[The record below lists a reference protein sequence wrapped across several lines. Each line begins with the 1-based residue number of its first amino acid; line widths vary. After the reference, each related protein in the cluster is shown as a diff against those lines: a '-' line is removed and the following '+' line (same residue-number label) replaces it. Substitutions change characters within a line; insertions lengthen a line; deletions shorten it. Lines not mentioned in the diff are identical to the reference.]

1 MLKRSSDVSQIKIN
15 DCLHEIVLFVLL
27 IRLVQELKETKL
39 KRSHARIPQT
49 VLLLL
54 RVSLKVARTYL
65 YARVG
70 YICF

>member
-1 MLKRSSDVSQIKIN
+1 MLKRLSDVSQKKIN
-15 DCLHEIVLFVLL
+15 DCLNEIVLFVLL

-39 KRSHARIPQT
+39 KRSNARIPQS

-65 YARVG
+65 YALVG

>member
-1 MLKRSSDVSQIKIN
+1 MSQIKIN
-15 DCLHEIVLFVLL
+15 DRLHEIVLFVLL

-39 KRSHARIPQT
+39 KRSHARIAQT

-65 YARVG
+65 
-70 YICF
+70 

>member
-1 MLKRSSDVSQIKIN
+1 MN
-15 DCLHEIVLFVLL
+15 DCLNEIVLFVLL

-39 KRSHARIPQT
+39 KRSHARIAQT

-54 RVSLKVARTYL
+54 CVSLKVARTYL

>member
-15 DCLHEIVLFVLL
+15 DCLNEIVLFVLL

-39 KRSHARIPQT
+39 KRSHVRILQT

-65 YARVG
+65 YTVKTDQL
-70 YICF
+70 